1 MILDL
6 IEALIIGVLAGVT
19 ILYTFQTR
27 IPYPEWMLQTFE
39 HPWIFVCAFIA
50 TILFANSSPRI
61 AAMIIL
67 LLIALWFDWV
77 IFANNHDEPKKK
89 SGKTINPEISPG
101 KKLVA
106 EVYPYTEPS
115 NNRKEDNV
123 IKSTDITQSDNLV
136 VDSIPF
142 IDIEYPKYNN
152 MNDYVYGPALF

>member
-6 IEALIIGVLAGVT
+6 IEALIIGILAGVT

-39 HPWIFVCAFIA
+39 HPWIFICAFIA

-61 AAMIIL
+61 AAMILL

-77 IFANNHDEPKKK
+77 VFANNHDEPKKK
-89 SGKTINPEISPG
+89 SEKTVNPEISPG

-115 NNRKEDNV
+115 ISRKEDNV
-123 IKSTDITQSDNLV
+123 IKSAITTQSDNLV

-142 IDIEYPKYNN
+142 IDIQYPEFNN
-152 MNDYVYGPALF
+152 INDYIYGPALF